1 MKKLLL
7 TLLLTSS
14 FSTFADSH
22 LDFTLSD
29 FCYLQ
34 PGVQDR
40 GGVYYFPNEEV
51 GISATSIC
59 VYKDA
64 YTQYKSKGKLKNGV
78 KDGTWTSW
86 YKNGQKREESE
97 YKEGKSHGRST
108 TWYKNGQ
115 KEFEIN
121 SRDDLYDGAMT
132 SWYEN
137 GQKME
142 EVNFKDDKK
151 DGKSTI
157 WNENGQ
163 ITAERTYKDGN
174 LVSETHYTY
183 HVNGQISS
191 ERSFKDSKQDGKS
204 TEWHS
209 AVHNKTQQY
218 YNKLRKLL
226 REDKLY
232 KRILMLKEK
241 QHVEISFKSE
251 DLKKEAQKVIKEN
264 FPNLII
270 VEGSELEFEFT
281 LKIPSSAYKK
291 EEGYFID
298 GKKDGIWTWW
308 DENGQITSEKYYKD
322 GKETVVKTKYH
333 ENGQILALVYYKNNI
348 TVGKTKYSYYPNG
361 QMKYEENLYR
371 DMLNGKRT
379 MWYENGQ
386 KRFEGNFKND
396 KRDGKNTWW
405 YENGQIESEGNYI
418 NDWENGKWTQWY
430 KNGQIK
436 QEGNYKT
443 PPFDFGR
450 DGKWTY
456 WYENGQI
463 MSEKYYNDDKEDGI
477 SIVSTSWYENGNIF
491 KVTNYNSKGNPVSQ
505 TQYYAS
511 VSGQKQWE
519 LNYKNKILD
528 GKLTR
533 WHENGQIKSVAT
545 YKDGKC
551 ISGDC

>member
-115 KEFEIN
+115 KVFEIN

-298 GKKDGIWTWW
+298 GKKDGKWTEWNKDGQKQSEENYKDGKLGAESSKW
-308 DENGQITSEKYYKD
+308 DENGQESQYKD
-322 GKETVVKTKYH
+322 GKLH
-333 ENGQILALVYYKNNI
+333 
-348 TVGKTKYSYYPNG
+348 
-361 QMKYEENLYR
+361 
-371 DMLNGKRT
+371 
-379 MWYENGQ
+379 
-386 KRFEGNFKND
+386 
-396 KRDGKNTWW
+396 
-405 YENGQIESEGNYI
+405 
-418 NDWENGKWTQWY
+418 
-430 KNGQIK
+430 
-436 QEGNYKT
+436 
-443 PPFDFGR
+443 
-450 DGKWTY
+450 
-456 WYENGQI
+456 
-463 MSEKYYNDDKEDGI
+463 GI
-477 SIVSTSWYENGNIF
+477 V
-491 KVTNYNSKGNPVSQ
+491 
-505 TQYYAS
+505 
-511 VSGQKQWE
+511 
-519 LNYKNKILD
+519 D
-528 GKLTR
+528 R
-533 WHENGQIKSVAT
+533 HENGQIKSILYYSDNYWNGSYEGWHDNGITSYKGTFYLKKFDAVSEHTNWDRDGNVESSGQYHIKSFRSNPDKGLDNARKIGTWT
-545 YKDGKC
+545 YIIDGKEVEVKDEWTYFKEPTLKE
-551 ISGDC
+551 GE